1 MEKISDIE
9 KKYYTIFGYNN
20 FTHDILDA
28 KIKAKKLVNK
38 FNTSWFINNTDLDE
52 KIKTLATKAELKAE
66 QDKKVKLQKYDSSIF
81 IGQSYFVYNGAQ
93 NYLIFQRLYY
103 ILKRLTGTGKIV
115 SWKSKCLPS
124 ERIITPPPTTT
135 NSLY

>member
-1 MEKISDIE
+1 MEKISGIE

-38 FNTSWFINNTDLDE
+38 SNTSWFINNTDLDE

-66 QDKKVKLQKYDSSIF
+66 QDKKVNF
-81 IGQSYFVYNGAQ
+81 RNM
-93 NYLIFQRLYY
+93 
-103 ILKRLTGTGKIV
+103 T
-115 SWKSKCLPS
+115 
-124 ERIITPPPTTT
+124 
-135 NSLY
+135 